1 LAKLVYRFQFP
12 DGRTELLQVRPVVPA
27 ERGADLPA
35 WTALGFHQCANCP
48 LSTADTPHC
57 PMAVGLV
64 PLVELFDKVRSYDE
78 VTAQVESEERTVTK
92 RTSVQR
98 VLRSLMG
105 LLAASSDCP
114 RIEFLKPMAHYHL
127 PFSTQEETTYRVVST
142 YLLSQ
147 YFLRQQGKAADAGL
161 GGLKAN
167 YRELQQVNAKMAA
180 RLGAVKVE
188 GGDSSVNALVLL
200 DVFAQSLP
208 ESIDQALEELQPA
221 FQKLLPASPPS
232 RPKPSR
238 SGPSA

>member
-12 DGRTELLQVRPVVPA
+12 DGRTESLQVRPVVPA
-27 ERGADLPA
+27 ERAADLPA

-180 RLGAVKVE
+180 RLGAIKLE

-221 FQKLLPASPPS
+221 FQKWLHVNRA
-232 RPKPSR
+232 
-238 SGPSA
+238 

>member
-1 LAKLVYRFQFP
+1 MPLAKLVYHFQFP
-12 DGRTELLQVRPVVPA
+12 DGRTESLQVRPAVPA
-27 ERGADLPA
+27 ERKADLPA

-48 LSTADTPHC
+48 LSTAHTAHC

-180 RLGAVKVE
+180 RLGAIKLE

-221 FQKLLPASPPS
+221 FQKLLHVNRA
-232 RPKPSR
+232 
-238 SGPSA
+238 